1 MRSPRGWGLGT
12 ILGAGR
18 DAVHAR
24 AEAATIGQQRRGEVS
39 ERSSKGSAVV
49 GFTLGVVIALLVV
62 AVVILWYRGPG
73 RIDTSRPAVVHHIQ
87 QLQRLE
93 TVVFGMD
100 KIVSGGWESR
110 YLPTFLAGE
119 QLLLIVYGEVTA
131 GVDLGQLKESDVT
144 VSGKAVEIR
153 LPGAEIFATRVDN
166 DRTRVYSRR
175 TGLFSSVDPNLESEV
190 RREAEKQIRQAAL
203 DGGVLRVA
211 AANAQTTMT
220 MFLRGLGFEGVQV
233 R

>member
-1 MRSPRGWGLGT
+1 M
-12 ILGAGR
+12 
-18 DAVHAR
+18 
-24 AEAATIGQQRRGEVS
+24 S
-39 ERSSKGSAVV
+39 EPSSRGSAVV
-49 GFTLGVVIALLVV
+49 GFTLGVVIALLTV
-62 AVVILWYRGPG
+62 AVVVLWYRGGGPG
-73 RIDTSRPAVVHHIQ
+73 RIDTSRPTVVRHIQ

-100 KIVSGGWESR
+100 KIVSGGWESQ

-131 GVDLGQLKESDVT
+131 GVDLARLTESDVSL
-144 VSGKAVEIR
+144 SGQAVEIR
-153 LPGAEIFATRVDN
+153 LPEPEIFATRVDN

-175 TGLFSSVDPNLESEV
+175 TGLFSRVDPNLESEV
-190 RREAEKQIRQAAL
+190 RREAEKQIRQSAL

-220 MFLRGLGFEGVQV
+220 TFLHGLGFEGVHV